1 MSRFVTPSLSA
12 FKSDAAV
19 LLRDFRDGCPDAT
32 NRLARYSPRPKT
44 EIKLATCLRTIA
56 REYETTYEEI
66 TAEEQLIS
74 RYAQHSYAQGYWRQP
89 YSGEFRRARFLLQ
102 FDALIECLRDQVPL
116 AVAANKRNVDFSGFH
131 FSSLLFS
138 RISQVL
144 ARKKLPDFSNLQ
156 APGSLVHWHW
166 VLDVKSFK
174 NSNLSDAK
182 FYSTS
187 VDPLVLPGVNC
198 WMADFD
204 SADLTGADFRGSYL
218 RGASFC
224 SAKFEGVDFRNANIF
239 ECNFTRAQGAF
250 VGGNVPDDDWDV
262 GPKGLIEPDAE
273 FTSR

>member
-19 LLRDFRDGCPDAT
+19 LLRDFRDGCPDAAK
-32 NRLARYSPRPKT
+32 RLAWYSSRAKK

-56 REYETTYEEI
+56 KEYETTYEEI
-66 TAEEQLIS
+66 TAEEQMIFK
-74 RYAQHSYAQGYWRQP
+74 YAQHSYAQGYWRQP
-89 YSGEFRRARFLLQ
+89 YSGVFRRARFLLQ

-116 AVAANKRNVDFSGFH
+116 AVAANKRKVDFSGFH

-166 VLDVKSFK
+166 VLDVKNFK
-174 NSNLSDAK
+174 NSNFRDAK
-182 FYSTS
+182 FYSMS

-204 SADLTGADFRGSYL
+204 NADLTGADFRGSYL

-224 SAKFEGVDFRNANIF
+224 SAKLEGVDFRNANIF

-250 VGGNVPDDDWDV
+250 VSGNVPDDDWDV
-262 GPKGLIEPDAE
+262 GPNGIVKWADE
-273 FTSR
+273 

>member
-1 MSRFVTPSLSA
+1 MNRFVTPSLSA
-12 FKSDAAV
+12 FRSDAAF
-19 LLRDFRDGCPDAT
+19 LLRDFRGGCPDAAR
-32 NRLARYSPRPKT
+32 RLSRYSSRSKK
-44 EIKLATCLRTIA
+44 EINLAACLRTIA

-66 TAEEQLIS
+66 TAEEQMIS

-89 YSGEFRRARFLLQ
+89 YSGVFRRARFLLQ

-116 AVAANKRNVDFSGFH
+116 ADAANKRNVDFSGFH

-138 RISQVL
+138 RISRVL

-204 SADLTGADFRGSYL
+204 NADLTGADFRGSYL

-224 SAKFEGVDFRNANIF
+224 SAKLEGVDFRNANIF
-239 ECNFTRAQGAF
+239 ECNFTRAKGAF
-250 VGGNVPDDDWDV
+250 VSGNVPDDDWGI
-262 GPKGLIEPDAE
+262 GPKELIERDAE
-273 FTSR
+273 FTSQ

>member
-32 NRLARYSPRPKT
+32 KRLARYSSRPKT
-44 EIKLATCLRTIA
+44 EINLATCLRAIA

-116 AVAANKRNVDFSGFH
+116 AVAAKKRNVDFSGFH

-138 RISQVL
+138 RISLVL
-144 ARKKLPDFSNLQ
+144 DRKKLPDFSNLQ
-156 APGSLVHWHW
+156 APESLVHSHW
-166 VLDVKSFK
+166 ILDVKSFRK
-174 NSNLSDAK
+174 SDFRDAK
-182 FYSTS
+182 FYSIS

-204 SADLTGADFRGSYL
+204 NADLTGADFRGSYL

-224 SAKFEGVDFRNANIF
+224 SANLEGVDFRNANIF

-250 VGGNVPDDDWDV
+250 VSGNVPDDDWDV
-262 GPKGLIEPDAE
+262 GPCGAVIADDDLK
-273 FTSR
+273 S